1 MKALQILADIDA
13 GELIKD
19 EDGDFEGSIKGII
32 DWVVGVLGIVAVIVI
47 IMGAVSY
54 MTSNGDAS
62 KVKKG
67 KDTILYGV
75 IGLVIAALAYA
86 IVNFALTALEN

>member
-1 MKALQILADIDA
+1 MKALQILADLDPSTYIS
-13 GELIKD
+13 GEGGDLDQNIKT
-19 EDGDFEGSIKGII
+19 II
-32 DWVVGVLGIVAVIVI
+32 NWVVGVLGLVAVIVI

-86 IVNFALTALEN
+86 IVNFALTALGN